1 MQEMR
6 IPVLQGSQMELQ
18 LSGIPLPVSRQS
30 DSNGEKIRH
39 ADRKCDFATI

>member
-30 DSNGEKIRH
+30 DSNGEKILR
-39 ADRKCDFATI
+39 ADMKCDFATI